1 MIVHRRLALAA
12 TVVLAVTLG
21 TAGSA
26 NAAADAWDAPVTI
39 SDPGGG
45 AFDPQLVTD
54 GTTTTAIWTRFDG
67 SNFRIQSSTTTDGTT
82 WSTPVTISVAGQD
95 ATGAKL
101 ATDGTTS
108 TAIWSG
114 FDGAN
119 FLIQSSTT
127 TDGTT
132 WSTPVTISDPG
143 EDAVQVQLVTDGLS
157 GLPDV
162 TTTAIWTR
170 NDGSNDRIQSSTTTN
185 GDPWST
191 PVTLSDPGQ
200 SAFDPQLAT
209 NGTTTTAIWTRN
221 DGSNDGSNDRIQSST
236 TTNGDP
242 WSTPVNLSDSGQR
255 ASDPQLA
262 TDGATTTA
270 IWTRNDGSNNR
281 IQSSTT
287 TNGDPWSTPVTLSD
301 PGQNARNPELVTD
314 VTSTTAIWERSDGSN
329 FRLQSSTTTG
339 GGPWSPPVTVSVAGQ
354 DALQAQLVGPGT
366 TTAIWIRSD
375 GSNFRIQSSTTTDG
389 TTWSTPVT
397 LSAAGQNAY
406 APQLVANG
414 TNTTIAVWQRSDGSH
429 DRIQASSF
437 IDVTV
442 ERLAGASRYE
452 TAVEISSL
460 LDPGVP
466 VVYLATGTNY
476 PDALSAA
483 SAAARQGG
491 PLLLTSPTSL
501 PTVIRDELVRLDPAL
516 VVIVGGTGV
525 VSAAVQADVEALLP
539 SATIRRDAGANRYAT
554 SLEIA
559 ENAFPAGTTLTAYI
573 ATGAN
578 FPDALSASAAAGNAE
593 IPVIL
598 VNGNGT
604 GIDTATQ
611 TLLGTLGVEQV
622 IIAGGTGVVNVAVE
636 NALKALLGAPNV
648 TRLSGADRFATSVA
662 INDAAFDSADTVY
675 LATGFGFA
683 DALAGAPL
691 AGIVGGP
698 LFVVPGTC
706 VPPAV
711 LAQIGQLG
719 AQDVVLLGGTGVLT
733 SSVFS
738 LTSC

>member
-1 MIVHRRLALAA
+1 M
-12 TVVLAVTLG
+12 
-21 TAGSA
+21 
-26 NAAADAWDAPVTI
+26 
-39 SDPGGG
+39 
-45 AFDPQLVTD
+45 
-54 GTTTTAIWTRFDG
+54 
-67 SNFRIQSSTTTDGTT
+67 
-82 WSTPVTISVAGQD
+82 
-95 ATGAKL
+95 
-101 ATDGTTS
+101 
-108 TAIWSG
+108 
-114 FDGAN
+114 
-119 FLIQSSTT
+119 
-127 TDGTT
+127 
-132 WSTPVTISDPG
+132 
-143 EDAVQVQLVTDGLS
+143 QLVTDGLS

-200 SAFDPQLAT
+200 
-209 NGTTTTAIWTRN
+209 
-221 DGSNDGSNDRIQSST
+221 
-236 TTNGDP
+236 
-242 WSTPVNLSDSGQR
+242 
-255 ASDPQLA
+255 
-262 TDGATTTA
+262 
-270 IWTRNDGSNNR
+270 
-281 IQSSTT
+281 
-287 TNGDPWSTPVTLSD
+287 
-301 PGQNARNPELVTD
+301 NARYPELVTD
-314 VTSTTAIWERSDGSN
+314 VTSTTAIWERSDGNN

-397 LSAAGQNAY
+397 LSVAGQNAY

-437 IDVTV
+437 SDVTMD
-442 ERLAGASRYE
+442 RLAGANRYE
-452 TAVEISSL
+452 TAVAISSEF
-460 LDPGVP
+460 DSGVP

-491 PLLLTSPTSL
+491 PLLLTTPTSL
-501 PTVIRDELVRLDPAL
+501 PTVTRDELERLDPAL

-573 ATGAN
+573 AAGTN
-578 FPDALSASAAAGNAE
+578 FPDALSASAAAGHAE
-593 IPVIL
+593 VPVIL
-598 VNGNGT
+598 VNGNDT
-604 GIDTATQ
+604 GIDAATQ
-611 TLLGTLGVEQV
+611 ALLDTLGVEQV
-622 IIAGGTGVVNVAVE
+622 IIVGGTGSVNTAVE
-636 NALKALLGAPNV
+636 NSLITLLGAPNV

-662 INDAAFDSADTVY
+662 INDAAFDSANIVF

-683 DALAGAPL
+683 DALAGGAFAGPL
-691 AGIVGGP
+691 GAP

-711 LAQIGQLG
+711 LEQIGQLG
-719 AQDVVLLGGTGVLT
+719 ARNVVLLGGTSVLT

-738 LTSC
+738 LSSC